1 MGQPEIKRH
10 LRIVF
15 NDGTP
20 PKDLTIG
27 KYTQILKPLNK
38 VMFHLDKLDDG
49 KLLMIVGADF
59 VEDFSKVD
67 KIEVVRNI

>member
-1 MGQPEIKRH
+1 
-10 LRIVF
+10 
-15 NDGTP
+15 
-20 PKDLTIG
+20 
-27 KYTQILKPLNK
+27 
-38 VMFHLDKLDDG
+38 MFHLDKLDDG